1 MIQTIP
7 ENIIDGYKPSDR
19 VLVLGMCPSGNNRR
33 RTNGTLSRLQFWM
46 NHCRCPEWT
55 FHNVIPNVA
64 DSTDVSDVD
73 VDQLWNAIEGKEK
86 VVALGGF
93 VSRVC
98 DRFGIEHFKC
108 DHPSPRNRNLND
120 HGYEMNLIGDLA
132 KYLHED

>member
-1 MIQTIP
+1 MAKTIP

-19 VLVLGMCPSGNNRR
+19 ILILGLCPSGNNRR
-33 RTNGTLSRLQFWM
+33 RSNGTLSRLQSWM
-46 NHCRCPEWT
+46 NQSRCSEWT

-73 VDQLWNAIEGKEK
+73 VEQLWNAVKGKEK

-98 DRFGIEHFKC
+98 DRFGIEHHRV

-120 HGYEMNLIGDLA
+120 PSYEKHMIDRLA
-132 KYLHED
+132 NYLHED